1 MTRGQKRTLGRI
13 IGALAL
19 FAIGLV
25 LGGDRCGGWLKAGF
39 MLAAWLLAGY
49 DVLWDAIRGILRGQ
63 VFDENFLMALATVC
77 AIAMKDWGE
86 AAAVMIFFQISL

>member
-19 FAIGLV
+19 FAIGLA

-49 DVLWDAIRGILRGQ
+49 DVLWDAIRGILRGYGG
-63 VFDENFLMALATVC
+63 
-77 AIAMKDWGE
+77 AILSVSHDRKYLLEVTETLYRQTPEGLRREW
-86 AAAVMIFFQISL
+86 